1 MRGCILEVN
10 TEGLGITINSMFLYD
25 FVDPHSRVEVF
36 EKGGPT
42 EKGAVILKW
51 RIEARLHTCIGG

>member
-1 MRGCILEVN
+1 MTGCILEVN

-36 EKGGPT
+36 EKGGDNRKRGSDF
-42 EKGAVILKW
+42 EM
-51 RIEARLHTCIGG
+51 ED